1 MRCCRIRGT
10 ISAGKTVTASL
21 ARGQT
26 ITAHV
31 EKAVAEPPK
40 HGGPYE
46 VTPTNSTQVIPT
58 SGLLM
63 TDDFKVNPIPSN
75 YGLITWN
82 GSTLT
87 VS

>member
-10 ISAGKTVTASL
+10 IRPGATVTATL

-26 ITAHV
+26 LSAHV
-31 EKAVAEPPK
+31 EKAVVEPPT

-75 YGLITWN
+75 YGLITWD
-82 GSTLT
+82 GSTLM

>member
-10 ISAGKTVTASL
+10 ITPGATVTATL
-21 ARGQT
+21 MRGQT
-26 ITAHV
+26 LSAHV

-75 YGLITWN
+75 YGLITWD
-82 GSTLT
+82 GSTLM

>member
-10 ISAGKTVTASL
+10 IRQGATVTATL

-26 ITAHV
+26 LSAHV

-46 VTPTNSTQVIPT
+46 VTPTNGTQVIPT
-58 SGLLM
+58 SGLMM

-75 YGLITWN
+75 YGLITYN
-82 GSTLT
+82 GSVIT